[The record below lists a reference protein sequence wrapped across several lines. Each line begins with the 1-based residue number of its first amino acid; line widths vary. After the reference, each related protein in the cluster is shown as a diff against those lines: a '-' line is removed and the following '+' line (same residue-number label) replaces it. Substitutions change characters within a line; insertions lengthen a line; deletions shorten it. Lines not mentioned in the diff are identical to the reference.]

1 MIASSGWAGPWK
13 WTEHTCALSLD
24 SPLSEHG
31 NAGRVSGMGRRT
43 YGCFMHE
50 RRSHDRRSDS
60 LTPAENAERL
70 KERVYITFA
79 ALAVVLALGSDG
91 HGDAGSAARTL
102 FVTVLG
108 TLLAVLVADWVSH
121 IAAHQHLPTAK
132 ELRHMVGVSL
142 GALSAVAVPLILV
155 TIAAFDNMPLAIAL
169 RASSIVLIVALVTVG
184 YLAVRRVKLPLWQKV
199 LVLLSEAGVGLLVIA
214 LEVSAH

>member
-1 MIASSGWAGPWK
+1 MP
-13 WTEHTCALSLD
+13 
-24 SPLSEHG
+24 
-31 NAGRVSGMGRRT
+31 
-43 YGCFMHE
+43 E
-50 RRSHDRRSDS
+50 RRSHDRRSNS
-60 LTPAENAERL
+60 LTPQENAERL

-121 IAAHQHLPTAK
+121 IAVHQHLPTAK

-142 GALSAVAVPLILV
+142 GAMTAVAVPLMLV
-155 TIAAFDNMPLAIAL
+155 TIAAFGGMPLAAAL
-169 RASSIVLIVALVTVG
+169 RASTIVLIVALGAVG
-184 YLAVRRVKLPLWQKV
+184 YLAVRRVKLPLWQKAV
-199 LVLLSEAGVGLLVIA
+199 VLLSEVAVGLIVVA
-214 LEVSAH
+214 LEVSAHS